1 MRILLTGATGFL
13 GQELG
18 QFLTSKGH
26 ELVALIRR
34 LPDNKSE
41 LPFPCT
47 WIPADLEKNSQDKW
61 IQFLQQTSVDAVIH
75 LAGETINQRWS
86 SSAKKRI
93 LESRTLTT
101 ERLLQSLKFAKKA
114 PSVFLCA
121 SAIGFYGDRK
131 DEILTEESSAGSG
144 FLSEVC
150 QQWESSALS
159 FSKDPFF
166 EHTRWVQARLGV
178 ILAKHGGA
186 FPVMI
191 KPFLLKVGAPL
202 GFHNPWMS
210 WLHLQDFL
218 RATLFCLEN
227 QKIQGPINF
236 VSPDPVQ
243 QNDFAKTLCRSLG
256 TLCLPNV
263 PSKVLEILLGERSQL
278 ILASQRV
285 QPKVLKDHGFQWDH
299 ANSTNTLQELAKS
312 FR

>member
-1 MRILLTGATGFL
+1 
-13 GQELG
+13 
-18 QFLTSKGH
+18 
-26 ELVALIRR
+26 
-34 LPDNKSE
+34 
-41 LPFPCT
+41 
-47 WIPADLEKNSQDKW
+47 
-61 IQFLQQTSVDAVIH
+61 
-75 LAGETINQRWS
+75 
-86 SSAKKRI
+86 
-93 LESRTLTT
+93 
-101 ERLLQSLKFAKKA
+101 LKFAKKA

-131 DEILTEESSAGSG
+131 DEILTEESSAGSE